1 MENAS
6 KALIIAG
13 GILLAL
19 LTLAILIYTWRVMGN
34 TVKEDDT
41 QKNIQ
46 QIAAF
51 NAQYTS
57 YQKRAL
63 YGADVASVINK
74 IIDNNKEH
82 VDNPDYQINWEFKLT
97 EKLELDNTTILPAGT
112 YDQSKYSAYVA
123 MMNNA
128 SYFKE
133 FKSLYFKCT
142 SVEYSNKTGRVNKI
156 VFEQIKP
163 FHT

>member
-19 LTLAILIYTWRVMGN
+19 LTLAILMFTWRTMGD
-34 TVKEDDT
+34 TVKADDT
-41 QKNIQ
+41 QKNIE
-46 QIAAF
+46 QITKF

-74 IIDNNKEH
+74 VNDNNKEYA
-82 VDNPDYQINWEFKLT
+82 DNPDYKIIWEFELKEEVIT
-97 EKLELDNTTILPAGT
+97 E
-112 YDQSKYSAYVA
+112 
-123 MMNNA
+123 
-128 SYFKE
+128 
-133 FKSLYFKCT
+133 
-142 SVEYSNKTGRVNKI
+142 
-156 VFEQIKP
+156 IKVDGISTNV
-163 FHT
+163 HVLRTRYLQQ